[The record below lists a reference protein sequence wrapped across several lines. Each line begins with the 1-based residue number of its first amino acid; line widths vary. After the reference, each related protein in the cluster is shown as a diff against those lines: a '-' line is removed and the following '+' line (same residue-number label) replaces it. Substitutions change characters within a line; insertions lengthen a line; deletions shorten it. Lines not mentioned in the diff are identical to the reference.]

1 MKKVLLFV
9 FVFFMFSLNVI
20 ADCSYTEQAELLNKA
35 ANVKVSYEIKNEVVH
50 FVDMDANVDYFNI
63 IITNLNND
71 FYATIKDDAT
81 NNLKNVVGN
90 SNDGIANYRWDNL
103 DTITNFTIEVFVSKG
118 NCSGQ
123 KIKTLYLQTPRY
135 NEYYNREICEELS
148 DFYLCQKYITTN
160 IPTEERFF
168 EQLDSYKSG
177 RINEQGETV
186 DNRNF
191 FDKTID
197 FIKDNKWFLLGGL
210 VLITGGIVFV
220 YTKKNKKRRELG
232 L

>member
-9 FVFFMFSLNVI
+9 FVFFMFSLNVF

-63 IITNLNND
+63 IITNLNDD

-81 NNLKNVVGN
+81 NNLKNVAGN

-135 NEYYNREICEELS
+135 NEYYNREICEELT

-177 RINEQGETV
+177 RINEQGEEI

>member
-9 FVFFMFSLNVI
+9 FVFFMFSLNVF

-35 ANVKVSYEIKNEVVH
+35 ANVKASYEIASEVVH

-63 IITNLNND
+63 IITNLNDD
-71 FYATIKDDAT
+71 FYATIKDDAS
-81 NNLKNVVGN
+81 NNLKNVAGN

-103 DTITNFTIEVFVSKG
+103 DTITNFTIEVFASKG

-135 NEYYNREICEELS
+135 NEYYNREICEELT

-177 RINEQGETV
+177 RINNQGEEI

-191 FDKTID
+191 FDKVFD
-197 FIKDNKWFLLGGL
+197 FIKDNKWFMLGGL
-210 VLITGGIVFV
+210 VLVTGGIIFV